1 MNIDSKTGVVGFL
14 LALSALNLGAA
25 QAISDHPSTEKPLTV
40 EERLSRLTNTL
51 SSRENELSASD
62 QENIIND
69 QDLLV
74 NRGAWANGN
83 GRAWVN
89 TGSGRRGWADGRGR
103 NWVNGRR
110 TGWADGRG
118 GSWVNGNNWRNGW
131 RDGGGFWN
139 AR

>member
-1 MNIDSKTGVVGFL
+1 MNIDSKTGLVGFL

-25 QAISDHPSTEKPLTV
+25 QAINDHSSTEKPLTV

-51 SSRENELSASD
+51 YSIENKLSASD
-62 QENIIND
+62 QENMMND

-74 NRGAWANGN
+74 NRGAWANGG

-89 TGSGRRGWADGRGR
+89 TGRGGRGWADGRGR
-103 NWVNGRR
+103 DWVNGRR

-131 RDGGGFWN
+131 GDGGGFLN
-139 AR
+139 RR